1 MFKEGMLAL
10 VGQGFIET
18 IYMTV
23 ISTVLAYIIGLPLG
37 LVLVVTD
44 KDGIHPIPW
53 LNSLLGMVINFFRS
67 IPFLILLIAL
77 MPFTKM
83 VVGTIIGA
91 KAAIVGLWIAAAPF
105 IARMV
110 ESSLKEVEIGVVEA
124 AQSMGAS
131 PFQIMT
137 KVLLPEAKPS
147 LLVGAAIS
155 ITTIL
160 GYSAMAGIVGAG
172 GLGAIAINYVMQYKI
187 PTRQDMGHFRVE
199 FKPSFEPTGPFGV
212 KSIGEI
218 VINTPAPA
226 LAHAIYNAT
235 GVWHRNL
242 PITSEKIA
250 LGTD

>member
-10 VGQGFIET
+10 VGQGFLET

-23 ISTVLAYIIGLPLG
+23 ISTALAYLIGLPLG
-37 LVLVVTD
+37 LILVVTD
-44 KDGIHPIPW
+44 KDGIHPVSW
-53 LNSLLGMVINFFRS
+53 LNSLLGLIINFFRS
-67 IPFLILLIAL
+67 VPFLILLIAL
-77 MPFTKM
+77 MPFTKA
-83 VVGTIIGA
+83 VVGTIIGS
-91 KAAIVGLWIAAAPF
+91 KAAIVGLWVAATPF

-110 ESSLKEVEIGVVEA
+110 ESSLKEVEVGVIEA

-172 GLGAIAINYVMQYKI
+172 GLGAIAINYGYYRGQEDIMYMMVI
-187 PTRQDMGHFRVE
+187 LLA
-199 FKPSFEPTGPFGV
+199 
-212 KSIGEI
+212 II
-218 VINTPAPA
+218 V
-226 LAHAIYNAT
+226 L
-235 GVWHRNL
+235 VFQ
-242 PITSEKIA
+242 E
-250 LGTD
+250 LGMRISKRTDRRL

>member
-23 ISTVLAYIIGLPLG
+23 ISTALAYIIGLPLG

-83 VVGTIIGA
+83 VVGTVIGS

-172 GLGAIAINYVMQYKI
+172 GLGTIAINYGYYRKQSDIMYVMVI
-187 PTRQDMGHFRVE
+187 LMA
-199 FKPSFEPTGPFGV
+199 
-212 KSIGEI
+212 II
-218 VINTPAPA
+218 V
-226 LAHAIYNAT
+226 L
-235 GVWHRNL
+235 VFQ
-242 PITSEKIA
+242 E
-250 LGTD
+250 LGMRISKHTDRRL

>member
-23 ISTVLAYIIGLPLG
+23 ISTVLAYVIGLPLG

-53 LNSLLGMVINFFRS
+53 LNSLLGMIINFFRS

-83 VVGTIIGA
+83 VVGTIIGS

-172 GLGAIAINYVMQYKI
+172 GLGAIAINYGYYRKQSDIMYVMVI
-187 PTRQDMGHFRVE
+187 LMA
-199 FKPSFEPTGPFGV
+199 
-212 KSIGEI
+212 II
-218 VINTPAPA
+218 V
-226 LAHAIYNAT
+226 L
-235 GVWHRNL
+235 VFQ
-242 PITSEKIA
+242 E
-250 LGTD
+250 LGMRISKHTDRRL

>member
-1 MFKEGMLAL
+1 MFKEGMLAM
-10 VGQGFIET
+10 VGQGFIES

-23 ISTVLAYIIGLPLG
+23 ISTILAYVIGLPLG
-37 LVLVVTD
+37 LLLVVTD

-53 LNSLLGMVINFFRS
+53 LNSILGLIVNFVRS
-67 IPFLILLIAL
+67 IPFLILLIAV

-110 ESSLKEVEIGVVEA
+110 ESSLKEVEVGVIEA

-172 GLGAIAINYVMQYKI
+172 GLGAIAINYGYYRGQSDIMYVMVI
-187 PTRQDMGHFRVE
+187 LLA
-199 FKPSFEPTGPFGV
+199 
-212 KSIGEI
+212 II
-218 VINTPAPA
+218 V
-226 LAHAIYNAT
+226 L
-235 GVWHRNL
+235 VFQ
-242 PITSEKIA
+242 E
-250 LGTD
+250 LGMRISKKTDRRL

>member
-37 LVLVVTD
+37 LVLGVTD
-44 KDGIHPIPW
+44 KDGIHPVPW
-53 LNSLLGMVINFFRS
+53 LNSLLGMIINFFRS

-172 GLGAIAINYVMQYKI
+172 GLGAIAINYGYYRKQSDIMYVMVI
-187 PTRQDMGHFRVE
+187 LMA
-199 FKPSFEPTGPFGV
+199 
-212 KSIGEI
+212 II
-218 VINTPAPA
+218 V
-226 LAHAIYNAT
+226 L
-235 GVWHRNL
+235 VFQ
-242 PITSEKIA
+242 E
-250 LGTD
+250 LGMRISKHTDRRL

>member
-23 ISTVLAYIIGLPLG
+23 ISTILAYIIGLPLG

-53 LNSLLGMVINFFRS
+53 LNSLLGMIINFFRS

-160 GYSAMAGIVGAG
+160 GYSAMAGICGAG
-172 GLGAIAINYVMQYKI
+172 GLGAIAINYGYYRKQSDIMYVMVI
-187 PTRQDMGHFRVE
+187 LMA
-199 FKPSFEPTGPFGV
+199 
-212 KSIGEI
+212 II
-218 VINTPAPA
+218 V
-226 LAHAIYNAT
+226 L
-235 GVWHRNL
+235 VFQ
-242 PITSEKIA
+242 E
-250 LGTD
+250 LGMRISKHTDRRL

>member
-23 ISTVLAYIIGLPLG
+23 ISTILAYIIGLPLG
-37 LVLVVTD
+37 LALVVTD

-53 LNSLLGMVINFFRS
+53 LNSLLGMIINFFRS

-83 VVGTIIGA
+83 VVGTVIGS

-155 ITTIL
+155 IATIL

-172 GLGAIAINYVMQYKI
+172 GLGAIAINYGYYRKQSDIMYVMVI
-187 PTRQDMGHFRVE
+187 LMA
-199 FKPSFEPTGPFGV
+199 
-212 KSIGEI
+212 II
-218 VINTPAPA
+218 V
-226 LAHAIYNAT
+226 L
-235 GVWHRNL
+235 VFQ
-242 PITSEKIA
+242 E
-250 LGTD
+250 LGMRISKHTDRRL

>member
-10 VGQGFIET
+10 VGQGFVET
-18 IYMTV
+18 IYMTI
-23 ISTVLAYIIGLPLG
+23 ISTALAYVIGLPLG
-37 LVLVVTD
+37 LILVVTD
-44 KDGIHPIPW
+44 KDGIHPVRW
-53 LNSLLGMVINFFRS
+53 LNSLLGMIINFFRS

-77 MPFTKM
+77 MPFTKA
-83 VVGTIIGA
+83 VVGTVIGS

-110 ESSLKEVEIGVVEA
+110 ESSLKEVEVGVVEA

-172 GLGAIAINYVMQYKI
+172 GLGAIAINYGYYRKQSDIMYVMVVLMAI
-187 PTRQDMGHFRVE
+187 
-199 FKPSFEPTGPFGV
+199 
-212 KSIGEI
+212 I
-218 VINTPAPA
+218 V
-226 LAHAIYNAT
+226 L
-235 GVWHRNL
+235 VFQ
-242 PITSEKIA
+242 E
-250 LGTD
+250 LGMRISKHTDRRL

>member
-172 GLGAIAINYVMQYKI
+172 GLGAIAINYGYYRKQSDIMYVMVI
-187 PTRQDMGHFRVE
+187 LMA
-199 FKPSFEPTGPFGV
+199 
-212 KSIGEI
+212 II
-218 VINTPAPA
+218 V
-226 LAHAIYNAT
+226 L
-235 GVWHRNL
+235 VFQ
-242 PITSEKIA
+242 E
-250 LGTD
+250 LGMRISKHTDRRL

>member
-1 MFKEGMLAL
+1 MFKEGLLAL

-23 ISTVLAYIIGLPLG
+23 ISTALAYIIGLPLG

-53 LNSLLGMVINFFRS
+53 LNSLLGMIINFFRS

-83 VVGTIIGA
+83 VVGTVIGS

-172 GLGAIAINYVMQYKI
+172 GLGAIAINYGYYRKQSDIMYVMVI
-187 PTRQDMGHFRVE
+187 LMA
-199 FKPSFEPTGPFGV
+199 
-212 KSIGEI
+212 II
-218 VINTPAPA
+218 V
-226 LAHAIYNAT
+226 L
-235 GVWHRNL
+235 VFQ
-242 PITSEKIA
+242 E
-250 LGTD
+250 LGMRISKHTDRRL

>member
-53 LNSLLGMVINFFRS
+53 LNSLLGMIINFFRS

-83 VVGTIIGA
+83 VVGTVLGS

-172 GLGAIAINYVMQYKI
+172 GLGAIAINYGYYRKQSDIMYVMVI
-187 PTRQDMGHFRVE
+187 LMA
-199 FKPSFEPTGPFGV
+199 
-212 KSIGEI
+212 II
-218 VINTPAPA
+218 V
-226 LAHAIYNAT
+226 L
-235 GVWHRNL
+235 VFQ
-242 PITSEKIA
+242 E
-250 LGTD
+250 LGMRISKHTDRRL

>member
-44 KDGIHPIPW
+44 KDGIHPISW
-53 LNSLLGMVINFFRS
+53 LNSLLGMIINFFRS

-172 GLGAIAINYVMQYKI
+172 GLGAN
-187 PTRQDMGHFRVE
+187 
-199 FKPSFEPTGPFGV
+199 S
-212 KSIGEI
+212 
-218 VINTPAPA
+218 
-226 LAHAIYNAT
+226 
-235 GVWHRNL
+235 NL
-242 PITSEKIA
+242 PGFPCFLAPVKAPSS
-250 LGTD
+250 

>member
-23 ISTVLAYIIGLPLG
+23 ISTVLAYVIGLPLG
-37 LVLVVTD
+37 LALVVTD

-53 LNSLLGMVINFFRS
+53 LNSLLGMIINFFRS

-83 VVGTIIGA
+83 VVGTVIGS

-172 GLGAIAINYVMQYKI
+172 GLGAIAINYGYYRKQSDIMYVMVI
-187 PTRQDMGHFRVE
+187 LMA
-199 FKPSFEPTGPFGV
+199 
-212 KSIGEI
+212 II
-218 VINTPAPA
+218 V
-226 LAHAIYNAT
+226 L
-235 GVWHRNL
+235 VFQ
-242 PITSEKIA
+242 E
-250 LGTD
+250 LGMRISKHTDRRL

>member
-23 ISTVLAYIIGLPLG
+23 ISTALAYIIGLPLG

-53 LNSLLGMVINFFRS
+53 LNSLLGMIINFFRS

-83 VVGTIIGA
+83 VVGTVIGS

-131 PFQIMT
+131 PFQIIT

-172 GLGAIAINYVMQYKI
+172 GLGAIAINYGYYRKQSDIMYVMVI
-187 PTRQDMGHFRVE
+187 LMA
-199 FKPSFEPTGPFGV
+199 
-212 KSIGEI
+212 II
-218 VINTPAPA
+218 V
-226 LAHAIYNAT
+226 L
-235 GVWHRNL
+235 VFQ
-242 PITSEKIA
+242 E
-250 LGTD
+250 LGMRISKHTDRRL

>member
-23 ISTVLAYIIGLPLG
+23 ISTALAYIIGLPLG

-53 LNSLLGMVINFFRS
+53 LNSLLGMIINFFRS

-83 VVGTIIGA
+83 VVGTVIGS

-172 GLGAIAINYVMQYKI
+172 GLGAIAINYGYYNFKFLVMWI
-187 PTRQDMGHFRVE
+187 AV
-199 FKPSFEPTGPFGV
+199 
-212 KSIGEI
+212 IGLVLLVQI
-218 VINTPAPA
+218 FQ
-226 LAHAIYNAT
+226 
-235 GVWHRNL
+235 
-242 PITSEKIA
+242 S
-250 LGTD
+250 LGTWLAVKCDKRLRGRK

>member
-23 ISTVLAYIIGLPLG
+23 ISTALAYIIGLPLG
-37 LVLVVTD
+37 LILVVTD

-53 LNSLLGMVINFFRS
+53 LNSLLGMIINFFRS

-83 VVGTIIGA
+83 VVGTVIGS

-172 GLGAIAINYVMQYKI
+172 GLGAIAINYGYYRKQSDIMYVMVI
-187 PTRQDMGHFRVE
+187 LMA
-199 FKPSFEPTGPFGV
+199 
-212 KSIGEI
+212 II
-218 VINTPAPA
+218 V
-226 LAHAIYNAT
+226 L
-235 GVWHRNL
+235 VFQ
-242 PITSEKIA
+242 E
-250 LGTD
+250 LGMRISKHTDRRL

>member
-10 VGQGFIET
+10 MGQGVIET

-23 ISTVLAYIIGLPLG
+23 ISTALAYLVGLPLG
-37 LVLVVTD
+37 LILVVTD
-44 KDGIHPIPW
+44 KDGIHPISW
-53 LNSLLGMVINFFRS
+53 LNSLLGLIINFFRS
-67 IPFLILLIAL
+67 VPFLILLIAL
-77 MPFTKM
+77 MPFTK
-83 VVGTIIGA
+83 VIVGTVIGS
-91 KAAIVGLWIAAAPF
+91 KAAIVGLWVAATPF

-110 ESSLKEVEIGVVEA
+110 ESSLKEVEVGVIEA

-172 GLGAIAINYVMQYKI
+172 GLGAIAINYGYYRGQEDVMYI
-187 PTRQDMGHFRVE
+187 MV
-199 FKPSFEPTGPFGV
+199 V
-212 KSIGEI
+212 LLAII
-218 VINTPAPA
+218 V
-226 LAHAIYNAT
+226 L
-235 GVWHRNL
+235 VFQ
-242 PITSEKIA
+242 E
-250 LGTD
+250 LGMRISKRTDKRL

>member
-10 VGQGFIET
+10 VGQGFLET

-23 ISTVLAYIIGLPLG
+23 ISTGLAYLIGLPLG

-53 LNSLLGMVINFFRS
+53 INSLLGLAINFFRS

-77 MPFTKM
+77 MPFTKA
-83 VVGTIIGA
+83 VVGTVIGA
-91 KAAIVGLWIAAAPF
+91 KAAIVGLWVAATPF

-110 ESSLKEVEIGVVEA
+110 ESSLKEVDIGVIEA

-137 KVLLPEAKPS
+137 RVLLPEAKPS

-172 GLGAIAINYVMQYKI
+172 GLGAIAINYGYYRKQSDIMYVMVVL
-187 PTRQDMGHFRVE
+187 MAV
-199 FKPSFEPTGPFGV
+199 
-212 KSIGEI
+212 I
-218 VINTPAPA
+218 VLIFQ
-226 LAHAIYNAT
+226 
-235 GVWHRNL
+235 
-242 PITSEKIA
+242 E
-250 LGTD
+250 LGMRISKHTDRRL

>member
-23 ISTVLAYIIGLPLG
+23 ISTALAYIIGLPLG

-53 LNSLLGMVINFFRS
+53 LNSLLGMIINFFRS

-83 VVGTIIGA
+83 VVGTVIGS

-137 KVLLPEAKPS
+137 KVLLPEEKPS

-172 GLGAIAINYVMQYKI
+172 GLGAIAINYGYYRKQSDIMYVMVI
-187 PTRQDMGHFRVE
+187 LMA
-199 FKPSFEPTGPFGV
+199 
-212 KSIGEI
+212 II
-218 VINTPAPA
+218 V
-226 LAHAIYNAT
+226 L
-235 GVWHRNL
+235 VFQ
-242 PITSEKIA
+242 E
-250 LGTD
+250 LGMRISKHTDRRL